1 MNIILASREPRLTAA
16 WSKYCSDLDFVAIH
30 EGSILD
36 LVCDAVVSPSN
47 SFGFMDGGIDAMY
60 SERFGWHVQDRLR
73 QIIAERHNGELLV
86 GCAEIVETDYVRIR
100 HLIAAPT
107 MRIPT
112 VLEPQTVN
120 PYLASRA
127 VFLLIQEG
135 IFLEGQLEGQK
146 ISEHVGKVAFPGM
159 GTGIG
164 RVSPELCAKQVR
176 AAIDEIVLGK
186 HQFPPTWTKI
196 KEHFEMLSSLH

>member
-1 MNIILASREPRLTAA
+1 
-16 WSKYCSDLDFVAIH
+16 
-30 EGSILD
+30 
-36 LVCDAVVSPSN
+36 
-47 SFGFMDGGIDAMY
+47 MY

-127 VFLLIQEG
+127 VFLLIQKG
-135 IFLEGQLEGQK
+135 VFLEGQLEGQK
-146 ISEHVGKVAFPGM
+146 FPN
-159 GTGIG
+159 TSG
-164 RVSPELCAKQVR
+164 RPHFLGRAQVLAEFLPNCAPSKY
-176 AAIDEIVLGK
+176 A
-186 HQFPPTWTKI
+186 
-196 KEHFEMLSSLH
+196 